1 MEYLWTSE
9 YVSPGH
15 PDKVAD
21 QISDT
26 IVDAYLSVDPHAKVA
41 AETMVK
47 GNTIY
52 ICGEITSVIG
62 ISQSELEKHIRKT
75 VKDIGYHREQYG
87 FHHESC
93 NIIFNISEQSPEINK
108 SVVKDEERIGS
119 GDQGLM
125 NGYATSLTP
134 TFMPPAIYL
143 SKQII
148 NLAYNGIWDVF
159 NGEDMI
165 RPDMKSQVTLRY
177 SDKGV
182 QSIDTIV
189 LSCCHSEAMN
199 LADVKE
205 YFTSHVLAKM
215 KVQNPE
221 HIQSWF
227 TNETKFLINPAGE
240 WTIGGPIAD
249 CGLTGRKI
257 VVDQYGGDSPI
268 GGGAFSGKDPTK
280 VDRSAAYM
288 CRHLA
293 LETLRSHE
301 ENEKIIVQLAYAI
314 GVEHPVSY
322 RIMNPDTK
330 QEFGL
335 GAYTPDDLTPKAI
348 RDKFGLH
355 NPIYLETA
363 RKGHFGN
370 TQYEAGGLTYFGW
383 DINSQFF

>member
-26 IVDAYLSVDPHAKVA
+26 IVDAYLSVDPNAKVA

-52 ICGEITSVIG
+52 ICGEITSAVEL
-62 ISQSELEKHIRKT
+62 SQADLERKIRAT
-75 VKDIGYHREQYG
+75 VKDIGYHREEFG

-93 NIIFNISEQSPEINK
+93 NIIYNISEQSPEINK
-108 SVVKDEERIGS
+108 SVVKEEERIGS
-119 GDQGLM
+119 GDQGIIFGM
-125 NGYATSLTP
+125 ATKLTP
-134 TFMPPAIYL
+134 TYMPPAIYL

-148 NLAYNGIWDVF
+148 QLAYNGIWDVF

-165 RPDMKSQVTLRY
+165 RPDMKSQVTLLY
-177 SDKGV
+177 NEGGV
-182 QSIDTIV
+182 KSIDTIV
-189 LSCCHSEAMN
+189 LSCCHSEAMTV
-199 LADVKE
+199 ADVKD

-215 KVQNPE
+215 KELNPE

-257 VVDQYGGDSPI
+257 CVDQFGADSPI

-301 ENEKIIVQLAYAI
+301 ESEKIIVQLAYAI
-314 GVEHPVSY
+314 GVEYPVSY
-322 RIMNPDTK
+322 RIMDPDTK
-330 QEFGL
+330 QEYGL
-335 GAYTPDDLTPKAI
+335 GSFTPDDLTPKAI
-348 RDKFGLH
+348 RDRFGLQK
-355 NPIYLETA
+355 PIYLETA

-370 TQYEAGGLTYFGW
+370 TQYETNDIRFFGW
-383 DINSQFF
+383 DINSQFP